1 MKPDTSFRL
10 LPSKTKTKIW
20 VYVRD
25 LSYHQSP
32 PMEMGDYLGTYFTA
46 STLRNGVRRGAIFVS
61 VMLYSSSAVIHLSN
75 SK

>member
-1 MKPDTSFRL
+1 MKNLIHLFVYY
-10 LPSKTKTKIW
+10 LPKQKQKYGYMYAT
-20 VYVRD
+20 
-25 LSYHQSP
+25 YHQSP
-32 PMEMGDYLGTYFTA
+32 PIEMGDYLGTYFTA